1 MPALEFLDQDIAH
14 TDAYA
19 RVVVAHPARRLD
31 AVAQHLHL
39 VRHGHVAQHQ
49 HLAGDQHVTHPLQ
62 CPADRRV
69 VGAAK
74 VDAQAQVQLASQ
86 VNGRVAGDRGAGGL
100 RRGDQVVGQQH
111 VGGIQEFAH
120 VLLRPADGVVQG
132 FSQLVNVDGQSV
144 LHGLGNRHHMAGPVL
159 LAALHGLEQIVG
171 DDLVCPGAAARLA
184 VGRGDKPDFFLAAPE
199 GISDGGQHGSPGG
212 VRILEK
218 REFRQNEIGAKASH
232 GIGPAGHGQN
242 AGAVGKCDG
251 AGLEQGVGAV
261 LSFDFLGS
269 QGKGKS
275 LGPLLTLGQRFHGLA
290 LGRGRDHPG
299 GLGPQ
304 HRIPYRLRRR
314 RKILAGLAGPD
325 AGLKAA
331 LVRHP
336 PCLVRQQQLQRR
348 CDQGRHEGE
357 WVSYCLTAEDAAH
370 PGVALLRGE
379 G

>member
-1 MPALEFLDQDIAH
+1 MRGLVGIVRASEYLLHGVQVLANLHVNRDAHTGRSLKGLAEAWEDETLKGRRKGAELDPAKLVTLRMPALEFLDQDIAH

-132 FSQLVNVDGQSV
+132 FS
-144 LHGLGNRHHMAGPVL
+144 
-159 LAALHGLEQIVG
+159 
-171 DDLVCPGAAARLA
+171 
-184 VGRGDKPDFFLAAPE
+184 
-199 GISDGGQHGSPGG
+199 
-212 VRILEK
+212 
-218 REFRQNEIGAKASH
+218 
-232 GIGPAGHGQN
+232 
-242 AGAVGKCDG
+242 
-251 AGLEQGVGAV
+251 
-261 LSFDFLGS
+261 
-269 QGKGKS
+269 
-275 LGPLLTLGQRFHGLA
+275 
-290 LGRGRDHPG
+290 
-299 GLGPQ
+299 
-304 HRIPYRLRRR
+304 
-314 RKILAGLAGPD
+314 
-325 AGLKAA
+325 
-331 LVRHP
+331 
-336 PCLVRQQQLQRR
+336 
-348 CDQGRHEGE
+348 
-357 WVSYCLTAEDAAH
+357 
-370 PGVALLRGE
+370 
-379 G
+379 